1 MEPLKDDEWYRCTQ
15 CGGKTRFT
23 VTVTRKVQY
32 FHHQKIGGGMTPEDV
47 EVIRE
52 VVDSVVCMYCRHG
65 DAIEVMEGLDT
76 G

>member
-1 MEPLKDDEWYRCTQ
+1 MAPLKEGQWYRCTQ
-15 CGGKTRFT
+15 CGGKTRFI

-32 FHHQKIGGGMTPEDV
+32 FHHQIIGGGMNPEEV
-47 EVIRE
+47 EVLRE
-52 VVDSVVCMYCRHG
+52 VVDSVTCVFCGRG